1 MGDAPGAARGQKR
14 PRPGGGEGD
23 DDDDDSRVKKRLQKF
38 AKIGRDQRCGYCSV
52 CVNPKSKKACLTVR
66 AQQKREAEQRETA
79 ERVAREL
86 ERLRQGEAALEQVL
100 SEALDAEGRF
110 SEARHAPLVA
120 RHMKDVPVQDARG
133 PDGGALP
140 FLGAFAASDGVHTLV
155 RWLRHARDSD
165 NTGLTEKILRL
176 IELVPMTLAL
186 LVSSKAGKVVKQ
198 LRKVSPHPAV
208 KAACKALMA
217 SWTDVVKTEV
227 KAEKAGGGRR
237 LLALGAG
244 ALPPRRIGPPPP
256 DP

>member
-110 SEARHAPLVA
+110 SEAQHAGGPPGRAAGQPPRAGA
-120 RHMKDVPVQDARG
+120 RRRG
-133 PDGGALP
+133 AALP
-140 FLGAFAASDGVHTLV
+140 GG
-155 RWLRHARDSD
+155 LR
-165 NTGLTEKILRL
+165 G
-176 IELVPMTLAL
+176 
-186 LVSSKAGKVVKQ
+186 
-198 LRKVSPHPAV
+198 
-208 KAACKALMA
+208 
-217 SWTDVVKTEV
+217 
-227 KAEKAGGGRR
+227 
-237 LLALGAG
+237 
-244 ALPPRRIGPPPP
+244 
-256 DP
+256 

>member
-1 MGDAPGAARGQKR
+1 M
-14 PRPGGGEGD
+14 
-23 DDDDDSRVKKRLQKF
+23 
-38 AKIGRDQRCGYCSV
+38 
-52 CVNPKSKKACLTVR
+52 
-66 AQQKREAEQRETA
+66 
-79 ERVAREL
+79 
-86 ERLRQGEAALEQVL
+86 L

-120 RHMKDVPVQDARG
+120 RHMKDVPVQDAQGLITQGVLLAVLQDSARARG

-227 KAEKAGGGRR
+227 KAEKAGGGGEGC
-237 LLALGAG
+237 LLWGRG
-244 ALPPRRIGPPPP
+244 RCPREE
-256 DP
+256 